1 MSDERIRFT
10 DVLTTG
16 AAVATYLGAR
26 EVTAAHLRD
35 AVEILQGMKPMEA
48 LGRPVSPLI
57 PRPPSGPGATA
68 GVRELAQRWFAALGG
83 EPLAE
88 LDADQLA
95 KLMLELAAI
104 DSPG

>member
-10 DVLTTG
+10 DILTTG
-16 AAVATYLGAR
+16 TAVATYLGAR

-35 AVEILQGMKPMEA
+35 AVAILQGTKPMED

-68 GVRELAQRWFAALGG
+68 GVRELAQRWFATLGG
-83 EPLAE
+83 DPQAELDSDQLATLLAE
-88 LDADQLA
+88 LAT
-95 KLMLELAAI
+95 I
-104 DSPG
+104 D